1 VTSVVR
7 RYDVAAFEGIKS
19 YIEGKFAPGTYELGI
34 KENGIDLSQ
43 MQYTIESV
51 PPDVLEFLSNIR
63 KEIIAGSIQ
72 VPKNEEE
79 YKEFKSLLP

>member
-1 VTSVVR
+1 MQDSL
-7 RYDVAAFEGIKS
+7 IKIAS
-19 YIEGKFAPGTYELGI
+19 KYPKSKFVFIEGKFAPGTYELGI

-79 YKEFKSLLP
+79 YKEFEPLLP